1 MKYLKRYV
9 LLFPTVFFIV
19 LGAVMPDLTSWMQDA
34 QLNAYHEKTEL
45 KAVNLTLRQED
56 DVGPVLQLMS
66 KQHTESDWAGKT
78 VLTEAEAQQAALTV
92 METMAQYGLLPKG
105 DLECFQKEEGN
116 AQPQLLVGGDGSS
129 ALIWAC
135 TWDFDIGTFITL
147 DDATGKAVRMLINN
161 DMESDGTTEN
171 VYSQLE
177 KWNGFLQDYYDIE
190 QVGSNVH
197 LYGIEQA
204 GTKVYLY
211 GYGANSTLLA
221 QADLRYCSKDGAT
234 VYDFNL
240 KITNNHIFFNYQV
253 VHRDAAAAWE
263 YVRN

>member
-1 MKYLKRYV
+1 MKYLKRYF
-9 LLFPTVFFIV
+9 LLLPTLVFIV
-19 LGAVMPDLTSWMQDA
+19 LGAAMPDLVSWMQDA

-45 KAVNLTLRQED
+45 SAVNLTLRQEG

-66 KQHTESDWAGKT
+66 KQHTESSWAGKT

-92 METMAQYGLLPKG
+92 MNTMDQYGLLPKG
-105 DLECFQKEEGN
+105 DLERFQKADGN
-116 AQPQLLVGGDGSS
+116 AQPQLLVGEDGSS

-135 TWDFDIGTFITL
+135 TWDCDIGTFITL
-147 DDATGKAVRMLINN
+147 DDATGKAVRILINN

-171 VYSQLE
+171 IYSQLE
-177 KWNGFLQDYYDIE
+177 KWNVFLQDYYDIE

-221 QADLRYCSKDGAT
+221 QANLSYSSKDG
-234 VYDFNL
+234 VMSYEFGL
-240 KITNNHIFFNYQV
+240 KMTNRYIFFNY
-253 VHRDAAAAWE
+253 
-263 YVRN
+263 